1 MMHDSDNQQGLLAEQ
16 FLIDEMSV
24 NHEAY
29 DAMMK
34 IKHWKFIKKVP
45 GIGSQILAEAGRH
58 IENTFFAFVPA
69 STVLTD
75 TGADDSVSI
84 N

>member
-1 MMHDSDNQQGLLAEQ
+1 MMNERDNQQGFLAEQ
-16 FLIDEMSV
+16 FLIDEMTT
-24 NHEAY
+24 NHDAY

-34 IKHWKFIKKVP
+34 IKHWKFIKRVP
-45 GIGSQILAEAGRH
+45 GIGSQILAEAGKH
-58 IENTFFAFVPA
+58 IENTFFSFVPA
-69 STVLTD
+69 STILSE